1 MAGRVADARTQAERL
16 LDVNVAGIVRAA
28 GGVVV
33 RRDGE
38 PSVLVVHRPKYDDWS
53 LPKGKLEPGETARA
67 AAIREVAEETGLEVR
82 LVGEVGRVRYRDR
95 RGREKEVVYFSMEP
109 VGASRFEPGDEVDEV
124 RWVPARGAADV
135 LTYPRDAGIVRA
147 AVPA

>member
-1 MAGRVADARTQAERL
+1 MNA
-16 LDVNVAGIVRAA
+16 AGIVCAA

-53 LPKGKLEPGETARA
+53 LPKGKLEPGETDEA
-67 AAIREVAEETGLEVR
+67 AAIREVAEETGLDVR
-82 LVGEVGRVRYRDR
+82 LLGEVGRVRYRDP

-124 RWVPARGAADV
+124 RWVPVGDAADV
-135 LTYPRDAGIVRA
+135 LTYPHDAEIVRA

>member
-1 MAGRVADARTQAERL
+1 VNAGGV
-16 LDVNVAGIVRAA
+16 VHAA

-53 LPKGKLEPGETARA
+53 LPKGKLEPGETEA
-67 AAIREVAEETGLEVR
+67 AAAVREVAEETGLDVR
-82 LVGEVGRVRYRDR
+82 LLGEVGRVRYRDR

-109 VGASRFEPGDEVDEV
+109 VGASRFEPGDEVDDV
-124 RWVPARGAADV
+124 RWVPAAGVADV
-135 LTYPRDAGIVRA
+135 LSYAHDAGIVRS
-147 AVPA
+147 AVLA

>member
-1 MAGRVADARTQAERL
+1 MNA
-16 LDVNVAGIVRAA
+16 AGIVRAA

-53 LPKGKLEPGETARA
+53 LPKGKLEPGETHEA
-67 AAIREVAEETGLEVR
+67 AAIREVAEETGLDVR
-82 LVGEVGRVRYRDR
+82 LLGEVGRVRYRDP

-109 VGASRFEPGDEVDEV
+109 VGPSRFEPGDEVDEV
-124 RWVPARGAADV
+124 RWVPVGDAADV
-135 LTYPRDAGIVRA
+135 LTYPHDAEIVRA

>member
-1 MAGRVADARTQAERL
+1 MARGVADARAQAEHV
-16 LDVNVAGIVRAA
+16 LDVNAGGVVRAA

-53 LPKGKLEPGETARA
+53 LPKGKLEPGETEA
-67 AAIREVAEETGLEVR
+67 AAAVREVAEETGLDVR
-82 LVGEVGRVRYRDR
+82 LLGEVGRVRYRDR

-109 VGASRFEPGDEVDEV
+109 VGASRFEPGDEVDDV

-147 AVPA
+147 VVPA

>member
-1 MAGRVADARTQAERL
+1 
-16 LDVNVAGIVRAA
+16 VNAAGIVRAA

-53 LPKGKLEPGETARA
+53 LPKGKLEPGETDEA
-67 AAIREVAEETGLEVR
+67 AAIREVAEEAGLDVR
-82 LVGEVGRVRYRDR
+82 LLGEVGRVRYRDP

-109 VGASRFEPGDEVDEV
+109 VGASRFEPGEEVDEV
-124 RWVPARGAADV
+124 RWVPVGDAADV
-135 LTYPRDAGIVRA
+135 LTYPHDAEIVRA